1 MPDQGCQTDRR
12 GIDEEIVRRWRRLA
26 QALSD
31 SRPLNQGRGLEDWE
45 NIDHRM
51 QTLELEV
58 ERLRYLV
65 SDLFAKLAEIAG
77 ST

>member
-1 MPDQGCQTDRR
+1 MPDQGSQTDRR

-26 QALSD
+26 LALND

-65 SDLFAKLAEIAG
+65 SDLFAQLAEIAG